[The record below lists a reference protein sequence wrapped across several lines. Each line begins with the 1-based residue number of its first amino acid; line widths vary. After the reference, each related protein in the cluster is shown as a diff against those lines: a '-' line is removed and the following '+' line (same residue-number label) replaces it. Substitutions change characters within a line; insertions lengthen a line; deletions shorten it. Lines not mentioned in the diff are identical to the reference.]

1 MSLLSRKQRSTANF
15 MANTMSSSFTF
26 IIAIVVCLLALL
38 AGSAQAQ
45 RTPTISYIT
54 QEQIKD
60 IGGTVEF
67 DCSVQY
73 ASDYQV
79 LWSKTDAD
87 PVFLSTASTLVIK
100 DSRFSLRYDPNSST
114 YKLQIKDIQETDAGT
129 YTCQVVISVVHKVS
143 ANVKLSVRRPP
154 VISDNSTQSIV
165 ASEGSEVQMECY
177 ASGYPTPSITWRREN
192 NAILPTDSA
201 TYVGNILKIKSV
213 KKEDRGTYYCVA
225 DNGVSKGDRRNINV
239 EVEFAPVIT
248 VPRPRL
254 GQALQYD
261 MDLECHIE
269 AYPPP
274 AIVWLKDDIQ
284 LSNNQHYSIS
294 HFATADEYSDSTLRV
309 ITIEKRQYGD
319 YVCKA
324 VNKLGQAEARVN
336 LFETVIPVCPPA
348 CGQAY
353 YGGAEHLAA
362 TTFVFLTMVGAALF
376 AR

>member
-1 MSLLSRKQRSTANF
+1 
-15 MANTMSSSFTF
+15 MANTMSSSTSVAV
-26 IIAIVVCLLALL
+26 AIVVCLWTLM

-79 LWSKTDAD
+79 LWSKTDTDA
-87 PVFLSTASTLVIK
+87 VFLSTGSTLVIK
-100 DSRFSLRYDPNSST
+100 DSRFSLRHDPNSST

-154 VISDNSTQSIV
+154 VISDNSTQSVV

-177 ASGYPTPSITWRREN
+177 ASGYPTPTISWRREN

-324 VNKLGQAEARVN
+324 VNKLGQAESRVN

-362 TTFVFLTMVGAALF
+362 TTFVLLAMLGAAVF

>member
-1 MSLLSRKQRSTANF
+1 
-15 MANTMSSSFTF
+15 
-26 IIAIVVCLLALL
+26 
-38 AGSAQAQ
+38 
-45 RTPTISYIT
+45 
-54 QEQIKD
+54 
-60 IGGTVEF
+60 
-67 DCSVQY
+67 
-73 ASDYQV
+73 
-79 LWSKTDAD
+79 
-87 PVFLSTASTLVIK
+87 
-100 DSRFSLRYDPNSST
+100 
-114 YKLQIKDIQETDAGT
+114 
-129 YTCQVVISVVHKVS
+129 
-143 ANVKLSVRRPP
+143 
-154 VISDNSTQSIV
+154 
-165 ASEGSEVQMECY
+165 
-177 ASGYPTPSITWRREN
+177 
-192 NAILPTDSA
+192 
-201 TYVGNILKIKSV
+201 
-213 KKEDRGTYYCVA
+213 
-225 DNGVSKGDRRNINV
+225 
-239 EVEFAPVIT
+239 
-248 VPRPRL
+248 
-254 GQALQYD
+254 